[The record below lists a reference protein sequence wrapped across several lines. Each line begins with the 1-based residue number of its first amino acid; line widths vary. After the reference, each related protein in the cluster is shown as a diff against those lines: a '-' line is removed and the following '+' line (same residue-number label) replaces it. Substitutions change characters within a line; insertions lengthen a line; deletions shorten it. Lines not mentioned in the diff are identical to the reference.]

1 MRLVAHCSLVAVLV
15 ALAPSVALADS
26 GAALGESAR
35 AASLAGSVVGRP
47 GDTSA
52 IFANPAG
59 IADMRRPTLVLYG
72 HLGGH
77 TLRFARHGESGSHTE
92 TRIAGYG
99 ASIVAPLP
107 GPAWLRRVR
116 VGGSIHLPGDT
127 LIRLRAPV
135 RDDAPRAFYYQDR
148 SDRTAATV
156 AIGIELPFTL
166 RIGAAV
172 TLVPMIAAPTTVGFD
187 ATRAEVAQDG
197 LLIEQQRELRLEPS
211 VIVGV
216 RAQPIE
222 ELGVGLV
229 WRQGGALRFS
239 GTFDVSAGAI
249 RVLDDYDF
257 YELIAPMELALG
269 LAFTPDPH
277 VTASLDVS
285 WARWSEYRTIRNAMP
300 QPGFSDTVDVRAGL
314 EVTLHPALRVR
325 LGYAFLPSPSP
336 AQTGLDNML
345 DAHRHEVAF
354 GTGLDLEP
362 LARVPLR
369 LDLAFRFHL
378 THEQSV
384 VKDPTAFE
392 GPIDNLGYPGFTSRQ
407 QLEQVLLAV
416 SFPLGDP
423 VSVE

>member
-1 MRLVAHCSLVAVLV
+1 MRVVAHCSLFAVWV
-15 ALAPSVALADS
+15 ALAPCVAAADS

-59 IADMRRPTLVLYG
+59 IADMQRPTLVLYG

-107 GPAWLRRVR
+107 GPPWLRRVR
-116 VGGSIHLPGDT
+116 LGGSIHIPGDA

-148 SDRTAATV
+148 SDRTAATI

-166 RIGAAV
+166 RVGAAV
-172 TLVPMIAAPTTVGFD
+172 TLVPMIAAPTVVGFD
-187 ATRAEVAQDG
+187 PARTELAQGG
-197 LLIEQQRELRLEPS
+197 LLIEQERSLRLEPS
-211 VIVGV
+211 LIVGV

-239 GTFDVSAGAI
+239 GTFDVSAGSI
-249 RVLDDYDF
+249 RVLDDYHF

-269 LAFTPDPH
+269 LAVTPDPRFT
-277 VTASLDVS
+277 VSLDVS
-285 WARWSEYRTIRNAMP
+285 WARWSEYRTVRDAAP
-300 QPGFSDTVDVRAGL
+300 EPGFGDTVDVRAGL
-314 EVTLHPALRVR
+314 EATLHPALRVR
-325 LGYAFLPSPSP
+325 LGYAFLPSPAP

-345 DAHRHEVAF
+345 DAHRHELAF
-354 GTGLDLEP
+354 GTGVDLEP
-362 LARVPLR
+362 LTRFPLR
-369 LDLAFRFHL
+369 LDLAFRFQL
-378 THEQSV
+378 THEQSA
-384 VKDPTAFE
+384 VKDPSAFE

-407 QLEQVLLAV
+407 QLEQVLLAI
-416 SFPLGDP
+416 SFPLGGP